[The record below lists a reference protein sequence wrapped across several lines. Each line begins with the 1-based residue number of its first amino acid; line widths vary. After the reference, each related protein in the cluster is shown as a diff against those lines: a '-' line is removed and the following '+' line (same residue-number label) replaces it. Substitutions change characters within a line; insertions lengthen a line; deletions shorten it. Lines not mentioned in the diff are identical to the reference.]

1 MIIYQAG
8 RINQFI
14 LIILKAAE
22 PTVCRQNEG
31 RASYRPDYFFKKK
44 AIPNKRDSFT
54 VHRHSLIV
62 FLNINDSL
70 RIRNINAVGI
80 KGVLDLGHGIV
91 EYR

>member
-14 LIILKAAE
+14 LIISKAAE

-44 AIPNKRDSFT
+44 AIPTKGIALRYIVTHSSSF
-54 VHRHSLIV
+54 
-62 FLNINDSL
+62 
-70 RIRNINAVGI
+70 
-80 KGVLDLGHGIV
+80 
-91 EYR
+91 

>member
-22 PTVCRQNEG
+22 PAVCRQNEG

-44 AIPNKRDSFT
+44 LSQTKGIALRYIGTHSSSF
-54 VHRHSLIV
+54 
-62 FLNINDSL
+62 
-70 RIRNINAVGI
+70 
-80 KGVLDLGHGIV
+80 
-91 EYR
+91 